1 MGGTD
6 WRSGPAGGGLNDGQW
21 HSVHL
26 NILENYAMLT
36 VDGDEASTVR
46 TIIPVVI
53 QTGGSYYFG
62 GEVLPPCCCSQSTLL
77 FF

>member
-1 MGGTD
+1 
-6 WRSGPAGGGLNDGQW
+6 
-21 HSVHL
+21 
-26 NILENYAMLT
+26 MLT

-62 GEVLPPCCCSQSTLL
+62 GVRREVLLL
-77 FF
+77 FGAKKNNESNSLLKGQKYPMTKVCCRQAETLHEKKRKV